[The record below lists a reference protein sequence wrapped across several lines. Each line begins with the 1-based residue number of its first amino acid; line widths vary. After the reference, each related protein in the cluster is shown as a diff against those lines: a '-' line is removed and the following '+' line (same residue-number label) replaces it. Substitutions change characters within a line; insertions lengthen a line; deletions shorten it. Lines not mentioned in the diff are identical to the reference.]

1 MGWIAAGTTDVID
14 RFMGWIS
21 AGTADMI
28 DRSMGRLQQVQQI

>member
-14 RFMGWIS
+14 RSMGWIS